1 MVYIQAKTA
10 KEGHNGLDL
19 FVHQNSVL
27 DSSIAVNDM
36 GNYNLDNNILRWFSI
51 VHDLGKANPLF
62 LSNMLKIT
70 DAREVCCRH
79 EISSVLFID
88 IVPNDIRD
96 IVALLVLSHHKS
108 MCHNDERGLK
118 TICGIDS
125 WGEDKWFSN
134 KNKTLMNHVNG
145 IEEWGKK
152 VVVFLKEHYGIDAII
167 PTLERCKEILYKYA
181 TMELDSG
188 YSEYRGVCMM
198 ADHIAS
204 AFEDDTDRIIQFTK
218 LYKTPDVSFY
228 TSKNEKYPLSLI
240 DSDVTKKHTF
250 CTAPC
255 GCGKTNFM
263 MKRCTKR
270 IFYVLPYQASI
281 NAMQKRIQKDI
292 TDEYNVGIKHA
303 SYKSLDFID
312 DDTKTLSNLFGLPVK
327 VMTPFQIMPIIF
339 RLKGYESVIMD
350 MKDQDVI
357 LDEIHTYTDK
367 NRTCVIELIKILK
380 EIGCNIH
387 ICTATMPTALK
398 EIILDIMGR
407 DNTQIVNLSKEVMSS
422 FNRHIVHTCEMIDY
436 NEIKKRYGNGEKILI
451 VKNQI
456 KAARNEY
463 LYLKTM
469 FDGPKIMLI
478 HSAYERGRRAE
489 LEGILMDEFNKKN
502 EPCIV
507 VSTQVVEV
515 SIDINFD
522 VMFTDCSD
530 IMSLIQRFGR
540 INRQRTNIGLLK
552 DVYVI
557 NSSTDNAFLPY
568 NAEVCKKTFEEL
580 GKINEKMLDENYVQE
595 IIDNIYGKVTLTNFD
610 MANPYEDGEWKS
622 EMYCH
627 NVNESIASTL
637 EFSGYIC
644 VRESKV
650 DEYVHSKNIGL
661 EIPLSSHK
669 KHKVENLK
677 MIDTD
682 KLRGKNVYIVPNGL
696 YNDEVGL
703 ML

>member
-10 KEGHNGLDL
+10 KDGHNGLDL

-36 GNYNLDNNILRWFSI
+36 GGYGLDNNILRWFSI

-88 IVPNDIRD
+88 IVPEDIRD

-108 MCHNDERGLK
+108 MCCNDERGLK
-118 TICGIDS
+118 KICDID
-125 WGEDKWFSN
+125 GYDDEWFS
-134 KNKTLMNHVNG
+134 KSNKTLWNHIDG
-145 IEEWGKK
+145 IDNWGKN
-152 VVVFLKEHYGIDAII
+152 VIVFLKEHYGINAQI

-181 TMELDSG
+181 TMELSNG

-218 LYKTPDVSFY
+218 LYKTPDISFY
-228 TSKNEKYPLSLI
+228 NSKDEKYPLSLI
-240 DSDVTKKHTF
+240 DSDPTKKHTF

-303 SYKSLDFID
+303 SYKSLSFID

-350 MKDQDVI
+350 MKGQDVI

-398 EIILDIMGR
+398 EIILDIIGR
-407 DNTQIVNLSKEVMSS
+407 ENTQIVNLSSDVMSS
-422 FNRHIVHTCEMIDY
+422 FNRHIVHTCDMFDED
-436 NEIKKRYGNGEKILI
+436 EIKKRYKNGEKILI
-451 VKNQI
+451 VRNQI
-456 KAARNEY
+456 KAARSMY
-463 LYLKTM
+463 LYLKTL
-469 FDGPKIMLI
+469 FEDAKIMLI
-478 HSAYERGRRAE
+478 HSAYERSRRAE
-489 LEGILMDEFNKKN
+489 LESILMDEFNKKN

-557 NSSTDNAFLPY
+557 NASKDNSFLPY
-568 NAEVCKKTFEEL
+568 NAEVCKSTFEEL
-580 GKINEKMLDENYVQE
+580 GKIDGKVLDENYVQD

-650 DEYVHSKNIGL
+650 DEYVNTKNIGL

-669 KHKVENLK
+669 KSKVENFKTIDSNNLK
-677 MIDTD
+677 
-682 KLRGKNVYIVPNGL
+682 GKNVYIVPDAL
-696 YNDEVGL
+696 YTDEVGL
-703 ML
+703 MI